1 MYGGQTG
8 YTYGV
13 AEGKITTGAEF
24 LKLCARAFG
33 CCGIFRDESFDTPL
47 DELVKSKWNEDGTE
61 KEYYRS
67 KYDETIEDYNRF
79 VSMSNEERKAIY
91 MDELNDRYSREDEC
105 LTKMKTE
112 RMRFDKVLKE
122 VNSWNPPTK
131 EHESIK
137 DFAIDQIGQV
147 IASDLEIKKQEENVR
162 CLELK
167 EFNEEEFQEWKK
179 QKIEHYEW
187 DINYYESHGAKEKSR
202 YDSNYRY
209 LKLFLDSLEEQFPS
223 RPEQPT

>member
-33 CCGIFRDESFDTPL
+33 ACGIFRDESFDTPL
-47 DELVKSKWNEDGTE
+47 EELVKSKWNEDGTE

-67 KYDETIEDYNRF
+67 KYNETNEAYNRF
-79 VSMSNEERKAIY
+79 VSMSNEERKQMY
-91 MDELNDRYSREDEC
+91 MDELNDRYLKELEY
-105 LTKMKTE
+105 LIKMKTE
-112 RMRFDKVLKE
+112 RKRFDKVLNE

-147 IASDLEIKKQEENVR
+147 IASDSEIGQQRKIVRDLEFKD
-162 CLELK
+162 
-167 EFNEEEFQEWKK
+167 FNEEEFQEWKK
-179 QKIEHYEW
+179 NKIERYEW
-187 DINYYESHGAKEKSR
+187 DINYYESHGASAKSR
-202 YDSNYRY
+202 YDSN
-209 LKLFLDSLEEQFPS
+209 
-223 RPEQPT
+223 

>member
-1 MYGGQTG
+1 
-8 YTYGV
+8 
-13 AEGKITTGAEF
+13 
-24 LKLCARAFG
+24 
-33 CCGIFRDESFDTPL
+33 
-47 DELVKSKWNEDGTE
+47 
-61 KEYYRS
+61 
-67 KYDETIEDYNRF
+67 
-79 VSMSNEERKAIY
+79 MSNEERKQMY

-122 VNSWNPPTK
+122 VNNWNPPTK